1 MIDSTWN
8 SNLLQSYQPVGGFSR
23 RKTYR
28 RQHINISVES
38 KLMIKKFVGKFRLKC
53 IMATSS
59 APNTAPLNS
68 DLRHVILY
76 KTCVE
81 SAITYLMEHT
91 HFKQVADGRTCWF
104 LISLWPGRGILLIRG
119 HSGGTGK
126 HFYVIN
132 KSLGKQTA
140 GVYSSRK

>member
-1 MIDSTWN
+1 V
-8 SNLLQSYQPVGGFSR
+8 P
-23 RKTYR
+23 
-28 RQHINISVES
+28 
-38 KLMIKKFVGKFRLKC
+38 
-53 IMATSS
+53 TSS

-68 DLRHVILY
+68 DLRHD

-91 HFKQVADGRTCWF
+91 HFKQVAGDLLTSDF
-104 LISLWPGRGILLIRG
+104 SVAGILLIRG

-132 KSLGKQTA
+132 KSLGKQTT
-140 GVYSSRK
+140 GCTRLENKE